1 LNSDPSERFAVFAI
15 RDFPVAL
22 QLLGKLGMHNSILL
36 ELSKLPVLLIVYIIE
51 FGFFALV
58 MLRCFR
64 WGMWKV
70 APLSRQRRMLW
81 MMLFVCLF
89 TMSIVRS
96 ETSGVNDLGIRGM
109 LVVQFAL
116 LILSAP
122 FVHDVFSRNDAPVEK
137 DLHSRRIKVSLLF
150 TLILGVT
157 GTAYQLVAL
166 RCYAP
171 LADAGKLK
179 RSERFLG
186 APGFGERTY
195 WLREGFSRLS
205 ELTPS
210 TALVQYNPV
219 RDETLTAHLYSTR
232 RAVMGDAFC
241 ASAFGGDVQN
251 CRKAFPHIASVF
263 NSPDA
268 ARKLN
273 LDGLCNEF
281 QVNVLVATD
290 ADPVW
295 QDKDSWVWTR
305 LSLISNPSVRATAC
319 GSGLQSET
327 LQP

>member
-1 LNSDPSERFAVFAI
+1 MPIFAI

-22 QLLGKLGMHNSILL
+22 RFLGKLGMHNSILL
-36 ELSKLPVLLIVYIIE
+36 ELSKLPVLLIVYVLE

-64 WGMWKV
+64 RDMRK
-70 APLSRQRRMLW
+70 AASLSRQRRMMW
-81 MMLFVCLF
+81 MMLAVCLL
-89 TMSIVRS
+89 TMSIVKS
-96 ETSGVNDLGIRGM
+96 DSSGVNDLGIRGM

-122 FVHDVFSRNDAPVEK
+122 FVYDVFFRNDAAAQK
-137 DLHSRRIKVSLLF
+137 DLHVRWIKVSLVF
-150 TLILGVT
+150 TLVLGVA

-210 TALVQYNPV
+210 AALVQYNPV
-219 RDETLTAHLYSTR
+219 RDETLTTHLYSTR
-232 RAVMGDAFC
+232 QAVMGDAFC
-241 ASAFGGDVQN
+241 ASAFGGDL
-251 CRKAFPHIASVF
+251 KIAGRHF
-263 NSPDA
+263 
-268 ARKLN
+268 R
-273 LDGLCNEF
+273 
-281 QVNVLVATD
+281 VL
-290 ADPVW
+290 P
-295 QDKDSWVWTR
+295 R
-305 LSLISNPSVRATAC
+305 SLILRMPPGN
-319 GSGLQSET
+319 
-327 LQP
+327 